1 MEMNKEVMMMME
13 DEAKEIFAEGDE
25 TESVE
30 TEAVVMVYEPSQTV
44 VLDGVK
50 AYLKSIGNHPRLSF
64 EEEKAL
70 SVKALNGSREAVNT
84 LVECNLLLV
93 VSVAKKYY
101 GCGLPLLDL
110 IQEGNLGLIKAAE
123 KYDGTKGFRFSTYA
137 TYWIRQSISR
147 ALGDQSRTIRIPA
160 NMVELLSKV
169 KKATAEL
176 TQKLGRTPSDR
187 EIAAHM
193 GVELDKVQTVR
204 DLAQATTSLD
214 TPVDD
219 EGETSMGDLIAD
231 HTAEN
236 PIANLMR
243 EANSQ
248 IIAAVFDTLS
258 TREAEILRMRFGIN
272 AEKAMTLEEVGD
284 HYGLSKERIRQLEGK
299 ALRKLRNPIRAKML
313 REAMM

>member
-1 MEMNKEVMMMME
+1 MMEMNENVMIME
-13 DEAKEIFAEGDE
+13 EDAREMN
-25 TESVE
+25 ESYDYD
-30 TEAVVMVYEPSQTV
+30 TSI

-64 EEEKAL
+64 DQEKEL
-70 SVKALNGSREAVNT
+70 SVKALAGDRDAVNT

-123 KYDGTKGFRFSTYA
+123 KYDGSKGFRFSTYA
-137 TYWIRQSISR
+137 TYWIRQAISR

-176 TQKLGRTPSDR
+176 TQKLGRAPTDK

-193 GVELDKVQTVR
+193 DIELDKIQTVM

-219 EGETSMGDLIAD
+219 EGETCMGDLIAD
-231 HTAEN
+231 HGAEN
-236 PIANLMR
+236 PMANIIR

-248 IIAAVFDTLS
+248 IIAAVFDTLGS
-258 TREAEILRMRFGIN
+258 REAEILKMRFGID
-272 AEKAMTLEEVGD
+272 ADKAMTLEEVGQ
-284 HYGLSKERIRQLEGK
+284 HYGLSKERIRQIENK
-299 ALRKLRNPIRAKML
+299 AIRKLRNPIRAKML
-313 REAMM
+313 KEAMA

>member
-1 MEMNKEVMMMME
+1 MEMNENVMIME
-13 DEAKEIFAEGDE
+13 EDAREMN
-25 TESVE
+25 ESYDYD
-30 TEAVVMVYEPSQTV
+30 TSI

-64 EEEKAL
+64 DQEKEL
-70 SVKALNGSREAVNT
+70 SVKALAGDRDAVNT

-123 KYDGTKGFRFSTYA
+123 KYDGSKGFRFSTYA
-137 TYWIRQSISR
+137 TYWIRQAISR

-176 TQKLGRTPSDR
+176 TQKLGRTPTDK
-187 EIAAHM
+187 EIATHM
-193 GVELDKVQTVR
+193 NVELDKVQTVM

-219 EGETSMGDLIAD
+219 EGETCMGDLIAD
-231 HTAEN
+231 RSAEN
-236 PIANLMR
+236 PMANIIR

-248 IIAAVFDTLS
+248 IIAAVFDTLGS
-258 TREAEILRMRFGIN
+258 REAEILKMRFGIN
-272 AEKAMTLEEVGD
+272 AEKAMTLEEVGQ
-284 HYGLSKERIRQLEGK
+284 HYGLSKERIRQIENK
-299 ALRKLRNPIRAKML
+299 AIRKLRNPIRAKML
-313 REAMM
+313 KEAMA

>member
-1 MEMNKEVMMMME
+1 MMEMNENVMIME
-13 DEAKEIFAEGDE
+13 EDAKEAFEE
-25 TESVE
+25 N
-30 TEAVVMVYEPSQTV
+30 YEVSASDVV

-50 AYLKSIGNHPRLSF
+50 AYLKSIGNHPRLTAEQEKELSI
-64 EEEKAL
+64 KAL
-70 SVKALNGSREAVNT
+70 AGNHDAINE

-93 VSVAKKYY
+93 VSIAKKYY

-123 KYDGTKGFRFSTYA
+123 KYDGSKGFRFSTYA
-137 TYWIRQSISR
+137 TYWIRQAISR

-176 TQKLGRTPSDR
+176 TQKLGRAPSDK
-187 EIAAHM
+187 EIAVHM
-193 GVELDKVQTVR
+193 DIELDKVQAVM
-204 DLAQATTSLD
+204 DIAQATTSLD

-231 HTAEN
+231 HSAEN
-236 PIANLMR
+236 PLANMIK
-243 EANSQ
+243 EANKQ
-248 IIAAVFDTLS
+248 IVASILDTLGS
-258 TREAEILRMRFGIN
+258 REAEILKMRFGID

-284 HYGLSKERIRQLEGK
+284 HYGLSKERIRQIENK
-299 ALRKLRNPIRAKML
+299 AIRKLRNPVRAKML

>member
-1 MEMNKEVMMMME
+1 MMEMNENVMIME
-13 DEAKEIFAEGDE
+13 EDAKEAFDE
-25 TESVE
+25 N
-30 TEAVVMVYEPSQTV
+30 YEISASDVV

-50 AYLKSIGNHPRLSF
+50 AYLKSIGNHPRLTA
-64 EEEKAL
+64 EQEKEL
-70 SVKALNGSREAVNT
+70 SVKALAGNHDAINE

-93 VSVAKKYY
+93 VSIAKKYY

-123 KYDGTKGFRFSTYA
+123 KYDGSKGFRFSTYA
-137 TYWIRQSISR
+137 TYWIRQAISR

-176 TQKLGRTPSDR
+176 TQKLGRTPSDK
-187 EIAAHM
+187 EIAKHLDIE
-193 GVELDKVQTVR
+193 VDKVQAVM
-204 DLAQATTSLD
+204 DIAQATTSLD

-231 HTAEN
+231 HSAEN
-236 PIANLMR
+236 PVANMIK
-243 EANSQ
+243 EANKQ
-248 IIAAVFDTLS
+248 IVASILDTLGS
-258 TREAEILRMRFGIN
+258 REAEILKMRFGID

-284 HYGLSKERIRQLEGK
+284 HYGLSKERIRQIENK
-299 ALRKLRNPIRAKML
+299 AIRKLRNPVRAKML
-313 REAMM
+313 KEAMA

>member
-1 MEMNKEVMMMME
+1 MKMEMNEEVMIME
-13 DEAKEIFAEGDE
+13 EDAREMN
-25 TESVE
+25 ESYDYD
-30 TEAVVMVYEPSQTV
+30 TSV

-50 AYLKSIGNHPRLSF
+50 AYLKSIGNHPRLDF
-64 EEEKAL
+64 DQEKAL
-70 SVKALNGSREAVNT
+70 SVRALAGDRDAVNE

-123 KYDGTKGFRFSTYA
+123 KYDGSKGFRFSTYA
-137 TYWIRQSISR
+137 TYWIRQAISR

-169 KKATAEL
+169 KKASAEL
-176 TQKLGRTPSDR
+176 TQKLGRQPSDK
-187 EIAAHM
+187 EIAQHM
-193 GVELDKVQTVR
+193 GIELDKVQTVM

-231 HTAEN
+231 HSAEN
-236 PIANLMR
+236 PLANIIK

-248 IIAAVFDTLS
+248 IIEAILDTLGA
-258 TREAEILRMRFGIN
+258 REAEILKMRFGIIGD
-272 AEKAMTLEEVGD
+272 KAMTLEEVGA
-284 HYGLSKERIRQLEGK
+284 HYGLSKERIRQIENK
-299 ALRKLRNPIRAKML
+299 AIRKLRNPARAKML
-313 REAMM
+313 KEAMA

>member
-1 MEMNKEVMMMME
+1 MMMEKEVIIME
-13 DEAKEIFAEGDE
+13 DEARELNEEYEVAASAES
-25 TESVE
+25 TQ
-30 TEAVVMVYEPSQTV
+30 AV

-64 EEEKAL
+64 DEEKAL
-70 SVKALNGSREAVNT
+70 SIRALDGDRDAVNT

-93 VSVAKKYY
+93 VSVAKRYY

-123 KYDGTKGFRFSTYA
+123 KYDGSKGFRFSTYA
-137 TYWIRQSISR
+137 TYWIRQAISR

-176 TQKLGRTPSDR
+176 TQKLDRSPSDK
-187 EIAAHM
+187 EIAAHL
-193 GVELDKVQTVR
+193 GIEVDKVQAVT
-204 DLAQATTSLD
+204 DIAQATTSLD

-219 EGETSMGDLIAD
+219 EGETSVGDLIAD
-231 HTAEN
+231 HSIEG
-236 PIANLMR
+236 PGANLIR

-248 IIAAVFDTLS
+248 IIAAVFDTLAP
-258 TREAEILRMRFGIN
+258 REAEILRKRFGIN
-272 AEKAMTLEEVGD
+272 AAKAMTLEEVGQ
-284 HYGLSKERIRQLEGK
+284 HYGLTRERIRQIENK
-299 ALRKLRNPIRAKML
+299 AIRKLRNPVRARML
-313 REAMM
+313 KEAMM